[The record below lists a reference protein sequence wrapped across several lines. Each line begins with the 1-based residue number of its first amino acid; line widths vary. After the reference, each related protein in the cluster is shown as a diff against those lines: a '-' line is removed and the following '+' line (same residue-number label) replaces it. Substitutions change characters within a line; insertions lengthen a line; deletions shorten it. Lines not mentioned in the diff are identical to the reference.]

1 MYCRWKSFIINFKN
15 NLILVVSK
23 KTDIPWTKKKKYK
36 KLTVFGW
43 VALESHIVRWSGA
56 YFSVRT
62 VSTTANCNDTRMTIV
77 VGRCWC
83 VLVVLVVLMGV
94 CEKRWKKSLSHTW
107 VARYFPWV
115 RHPSSGT
122 RDLVRCT
129 MKVHCPRV
137 HISCVVGFAKHSQT
151 SRRILLPT
159 SSHLVCGWFCKA
171 FPDLRILLPH
181 RWHSEYPG
189 RIQAIGLQNLRQNL
203 LNSWLTEDP
212 RSGVVV
218 GGGSMVGGGLGRRW
232 KVGRSTLWSD

>member
-1 MYCRWKSFIINFKN
+1 MYCRWKSFINFKN

-151 SRRILLPT
+151 FVYSYRIDGIRSILDVSRRSGSRTWGRTCWI
-159 SSHLVCGWFCKA
+159 HGWQRTQEA
-171 FPDLRILLPH
+171 
-181 RWHSEYPG
+181 G
-189 RIQAIGLQNLRQNL
+189 
-203 LNSWLTEDP
+203 
-212 RSGVVV
+212 
-218 GGGSMVGGGLGRRW
+218 
-232 KVGRSTLWSD
+232 

>member
-1 MYCRWKSFIINFKN
+1 M
-15 NLILVVSK
+15 
-23 KTDIPWTKKKKYK
+23 
-36 KLTVFGW
+36 FGW

-171 FPDLRILLPH
+171 FPDLKAYTLTA
-181 RWHSEYPG
+181 SMAFG
-189 RIQAIGLQNLRQNL
+189 V
-203 LNSWLTEDP
+203 SWNVSR
-212 RSGVVV
+212 RSG
-218 GGGSMVGGGLGRRW
+218 SRTWGRTCWIHGWQRTQEA
-232 KVGRSTLWSD
+232 G